1 MTSAEQVKELIAQGE
16 GQRVEFVQEITPVPA
31 IDLVAFANTNDG
43 VILIGVQDDGQVCGV
58 EGDPRRVEERLM
70 GLCRVNCAPPLTP
83 TVEVVHFED
92 KPVLVVQV
100 REDWRRKPYRAK
112 GMCYV
117 RAGSTSR
124 RATQDEEYRLAQE
137 AGRII
142 FDQSPIA
149 KATFAD
155 LDQAKLRR
163 YLSTRLPNALEANGR
178 TIAQFIEHAD
188 LPFVVRHDDTLT
200 PTLGGLLL
208 FGQQPQR
215 FLPQAYLS
223 AARFAGNDIDVSA
236 LDRVTLRGTLDE
248 LIEQGLAFVQRNM
261 RVASLLQDERL
272 PYRTDVP
279 EYPLRAA
286 REAIT
291 NAVVHRDYSYTGRD
305 VVLRMF
311 DDRLEIVS
319 PGGLL
324 PELTPDDLGTGK
336 FASRNPTLAQAM
348 REMGLAERFGTGVR
362 LMRRE
367 METNG
372 STPPI
377 FTTEPD
383 TFAVTLPAREL
394 ELWQNHGQRRYN

>member
-1 MTSAEQVKELIAQGE
+1 MTAIDRVKRLIVQGE
-16 GQRVEFVQEITPVPA
+16 GQEVEFKQEFITVLDA
-31 IDLVAFANTNDG
+31 ELVAFANTNDG
-43 VILIGVQDDGQVCGV
+43 TILIGVRDDGQVCGV
-58 EGDPRRVEERLM
+58 EGDPRRIEERLM
-70 GLCRVNCAPPLTP
+70 GLCRVNCTPPLTP
-83 TVEVVHFED
+83 IVEVVNVED
-92 KPVLVVQV
+92 KLVLVVQV
-100 REDWRRKPYRAK
+100 REEWQRKPYRAR
-112 GMCYV
+112 GICYV
-117 RAGSTSR
+117 RTGSTSR

-149 KATFAD
+149 EATFAD
-155 LDQAKLRR
+155 LDQDKLRR
-163 YLSTRLPNALEANGR
+163 YLATRLPEALDANGR

-188 LPFVVRHDDTLT
+188 LPLVVRHDDTLT
-200 PTLGGLLL
+200 PTLAGLLM

-215 FLPQAYLS
+215 FLPQAFVS
-223 AARFAGNDIDVSA
+223 AVRFAGNDMDVSA

-248 LIEQGLAFVQRNM
+248 LIQQGLAFVQRNM

-291 NAVVHRDYSYTGRD
+291 NAVVHRDYSYSGRD

-311 DDRLEIVS
+311 DDRLEISS

-324 PELTPDDLGTGK
+324 PELTSDDLGTGK
-336 FASRNPTLAQAM
+336 SASRNPTLAQAM
-348 REMGLAERFGTGVR
+348 REMGLVERFGTGVR

-367 METNG
+367 MQTNG
-372 STPPI
+372 SAAPV
-377 FTTEPD
+377 FTLEPD
-383 TFAVTLPAREL
+383 TFTVTLPAREL
-394 ELWQNHGQRRYN
+394 ELWQNHGTRRL